1 MLMLILEKIIL
12 TVPKEK
18 SFKSTSK
25 HIHTHTHTHTNT
37 DLGRKLLTKKKNSV
51 TVYKVK
57 YIWKV
62 KIFATQFRQVYNI
75 LGTKT

>member
-18 SFKSTSK
+18 PFKSTSK
-25 HIHTHTHTHTNT
+25 HIHTHTHTNT